1 MFGIIFIG
9 TMAITVLFYTVAQ
22 KPQLPRLGNQ
32 FCSCRRRLLVCLAA
46 IHVSWQ
52 LTSPRPTLCLFI
64 LTFSEY
70 SYFADFALK
79 TRALASISTLS
90 LPAHLVSVV
99 AARTT
104 AVFSEIDVLT
114 SITATSSHSACRHM
128 SLIMSF
134 ACGPSLGPF
143 GHASEKPRNLGF
155 LLHVSG
161 FAVLCLFWKLPR
173 CGYRS
178 ACTLLS

>member
-1 MFGIIFIG
+1 MFGIIFIR
-9 TMAITVLFYTVAQ
+9 TMAIPVLFYTVAQ

-52 LTSPRPTLCLFI
+52 LTSPWPTLCLFI

-70 SYFADFALK
+70 RYFADFALK
-79 TRALASISTLS
+79 TRAHASISTLS
-90 LPAHLVSVV
+90 LPAHFVSVV

-114 SITATSSHSACRHM
+114 SITATSSHIACRHM

-134 ACGPSLGPF
+134 AWGLHLG
-143 GHASEKPRNLGF
+143 HSATLRKNLEILVF
-155 LLHVSG
+155 
-161 FAVLCLFWKLPR
+161 FCMCLQICHR
-173 CGYRS
+173 
-178 ACTLLS
+178 